1 MLAVSTSLV
10 VALALASA
18 EPAAEPASPARDRV
32 ITDQK
37 PVEMT
42 ASGGLTIDLKRQVG
56 IAKGDVSIKRDDV
69 HVCCDEAEAS
79 YAANRIERVTCRGRV
94 VIVRPDGTRATA
106 ALAVFVASEDK
117 VTLTGEARVVT
128 EGADLAGERIIY
140 DIAKD
145 KLEVEGGKS
154 RFRYKPK
161 AELAAEIPERP
172 CGPRP
177 AKAASKPASVDK
189 PSKAAKDR

>member
-1 MLAVSTSLV
+1 MGPVLALPTSLAF
-10 VALALASA
+10 ALTLASA
-18 EPAAEPASPARDRV
+18 EPSAAPATSVRDRV
-32 ITDQK
+32 TTDQR

-42 ASGGLTIDLKRQVG
+42 ASGGLSIDLKRQVG

-106 ALAVFVASEDK
+106 ALAVFNATEDT

-161 AELAAEIPERP
+161 AELVAEIPERP

-177 AKAASKPASVDK
+177 AKVAPKPA
-189 PSKAAKDR
+189 KAAKDR